1 MKNERFDRQT
11 ELLFETPASVVD
23 IFPFQ
28 VPAARM
34 QQYAAAERW
43 LCEKPHIQELYRR
56 FADLLLKLSC
66 YYDLR
71 VYLPAADDWQPMPEP
86 ESLIDQITSCAERGS
101 LVFLFPDENALLSL
115 NGGDLYLSYY
125 DPDRHLIETVRALA
139 ASEGLFVRES
149 WGQ

>member
-101 LVFLFPDENALLSL
+101 LVFLGIL
-115 NGGDLYLSYY
+115 
-125 DPDRHLIETVRALA
+125 LA
-139 ASEGLFVRES
+139 AS
-149 WGQ
+149 QCY